1 MSLVLSTPRNFTP
14 GETKEELI
22 KVAKDGLDVIQ
33 DLPRYA
39 KEGVQAIAADDFMR
53 FKWYG
58 VYQQKPKEDGYFMLR
73 TRIPGGQLNPAQ
85 LREIS
90 R

>member
-1 MSLVLSTPRNFTP
+1 MIATLSTPRNFTP
-14 GETKEELI
+14 GETKEEQL
-22 KVAKDGLDVIQ
+22 KLVKDGLDVIK

-39 KEGVQAIAADDFMR
+39 KEGFQAIDADDFTR

-73 TRIPGGQLNPAQ
+73 TRISGGIFLTGIF
-85 LREIS
+85 L
-90 R
+90 

>member
-1 MSLVLSTPRNFTP
+1 MIATLSTPRNFTP
-14 GETKEELI
+14 GETKEEQL
-22 KVAKDGLDVIQ
+22 KLVKDGLDVIK

-39 KEGVQAIAADDFMR
+39 KEGFQAIDADDFTR

-73 TRIPGGQLNPAQ
+73 TRIP
-85 LREIS
+85 
-90 R
+90 